1 MMRVRQITGNVFS
14 ILSSDV
20 MNRVTTFVLYAL
32 VARHLGGREFG
43 QLSLALTLFYAFQ
56 VFALI
61 GTKSV
66 IIREIATNRALTGA
80 YFINGLVLVTISSAV
95 SMGASWAFVQLMHYS
110 INTASF
116 ITFLSFGLLPY
127 SVSGVCE
134 AVFQAW
140 ERMHYIAYVNVP
152 MNILKVGAAF
162 LFLSRNAGLIT
173 MVLILVSS
181 LVMVA
186 GIELWI
192 VLARFPVRDGS
203 IGLRSALTIARSSV
217 TFLGIDGTLA
227 VMSSLNFLLLSKL
240 ATEVDVGLYNA
251 TTQVVTPLLLVYQS
265 VAQSVFPVM
274 CRRVEPGYENLKR
287 IAEKALE
294 FLLVLALPAITGL
307 FFLGDRVL
315 LLLYRNPVFLQ
326 AFPALR
332 IVSWLLIFQVFTSI
346 LGQVLVAC
354 HYERVTL
361 RIVVVETFVSLVGG
375 WPLVYFFGLE
385 GAAFALLLTRLVDC
399 FQHYLPVA
407 RLFSGIRLARIS
419 WKPIFA
425 TVCMAGYLEAD
436 RSQTNLLRG
445 VYAGLIYFAVLLILN
460 MWACGGYRQF
470 RDRYRPLFSE
480 Q

>member
-1 MMRVRQITGNVFS
+1 
-14 ILSSDV
+14 
-20 MNRVTTFVLYAL
+20 
-32 VARHLGGREFG
+32 
-43 QLSLALTLFYAFQ
+43 
-56 VFALI
+56 
-61 GTKSV
+61 
-66 IIREIATNRALTGA
+66 
-80 YFINGLVLVTISSAV
+80 
-95 SMGASWAFVQLMHYS
+95 
-110 INTASF
+110 
-116 ITFLSFGLLPY
+116 
-127 SVSGVCE
+127 
-134 AVFQAW
+134 
-140 ERMHYIAYVNVP
+140 
-152 MNILKVGAAF
+152 
-162 LFLSRNAGLIT
+162 
-173 MVLILVSS
+173 
-181 LVMVA
+181 
-186 GIELWI
+186 
-192 VLARFPVRDGS
+192 
-203 IGLRSALTIARSSV
+203 
-217 TFLGIDGTLA
+217 
-227 VMSSLNFLLLSKL
+227 MSSLNFLLLSKL